1 MTISRPRTS
10 TPLPR
15 SHPVGLLPAVLCI
28 GLALGLLLW
37 SAPEASP
44 EDAACPV
51 TPALR
56 IGSHA

>member
-1 MTISRPRTS
+1 MMSRPRTS
-10 TPLPR
+10 TPLPH

-44 EDAACPV
+44 DEAARPD
-51 TPALR
+51 TSAFQT
-56 IGSHA
+56 GGHA